1 MFHASHDYPSLFSI
15 LISGCG
21 KSTLLKSITG
31 TKPEF
36 IMEGKVTV
44 MPGVRLGYLEQT
56 AVSVC
61 VSRIV
66 SHGIVMQYHSTLTCC
81 LCGIFFFFSVKVS
94 GAKTS
99 VKSEVMSRMVEYQ
112 AALTELEAA
121 EKDCTEGTPEQLAR
135 MESAQNAFEAA
146 GG

>member
-1 MFHASHDYPSLFSI
+1 MKTNWDFSCVPLF
-15 LISGCG
+15 LTPAWAMISSSSF
-21 KSTLLKSITG
+21 ST
-31 TKPEF
+31 
-36 IMEGKVTV
+36 
-44 MPGVRLGYLEQT
+44 
-56 AVSVC
+56 
-61 VSRIV
+61 
-66 SHGIVMQYHSTLTCC
+66 
-81 LCGIFFFFSVKVS
+81 KVS

-121 EKDCTEGTPEQLAR
+121 EKDCTEGTEEQLAR